1 MVDDHQD
8 IVDPPCHKIVMSS
21 GSTNLANPLPMSM
34 KKKSR
39 EIFATELWKQVM
51 CPASLVNDLALR
63 YVTMINKELKQ
74 LGSVQA
80 QFLTLMSC

>member
-1 MVDDHQD
+1 
-8 IVDPPCHKIVMSS
+8 
-21 GSTNLANPLPMSM
+21 
-34 KKKSR
+34 
-39 EIFATELWKQVM
+39 M